1 MKVSQSSKRNTPSSF
16 KVRDM
21 TIKEMQHYIDIASYN
36 RDKAKSALSR
46 YESDLAAVSLEYDL
60 ALALQAYVKETAT
73 YTLETISV
81 NVSKIVTDTL
91 KFVFDSDYKFVLDF
105 NVKYGNMSCSMYLY
119 KGEEVFDIRSQNG
132 DGIADMVAI
141 ALRVAVLCMDKRKLR
156 RTLILDE
163 PAGAVST
170 NYQPMVG
177 KLLEYLSKTLGIQ
190 IIMIAAHGANYGF
203 TEAKCFDSEAFV
215 PGAVL

>member
-1 MKVSQSSKRNTPSSF
+1 MQI
-16 KVRDM
+16 RD
-21 TIKEMQHYIDIASYN
+21 IQHCLDIATYN
-36 RDKAKSALSR
+36 RDKAEKAL
-46 YESDLAAVSLEYDL
+46 EAEKAHLTGLNLEYDL
-60 ALALQAYVKETAT
+60 AQALQAYVKETAT

-119 KGEEVFDIRSQNG
+119 KGEEIFDIRNQNG

-203 TEAKCFDSEAFV
+203 TEAKCFDSEQFTS
-215 PGAVL
+215 GAVL

>member
-1 MKVSQSSKRNTPSSF
+1 MQI
-16 KVRDM
+16 RD
-21 TIKEMQHYIDIASYN
+21 IQHCLDIATYN
-36 RDKAKSALSR
+36 RDKAKAALDR
-46 YESDLAAVSLEYDL
+46 YKGDLTALGIEYSL
-60 ALALQAYVKETAT
+60 AQALQAYVKETAT

-119 KGEEVFDIRSQNG
+119 KGEEIFDIRNQNG

-203 TEAKCFDSEAFV
+203 TEAKCFDSEQFTS
-215 PGAVL
+215 GAVL